1 MSKLYKWI
9 KTFDDYW
16 NYFLL
21 LQSNQQYDKAIAL
34 LPQLTALNPND
45 IRVQK
50 YNEAGDYIKELP
62 DNSERFVLKT

>member
-1 MSKLYKWI
+1 MSKFTKWI

-34 LPQLTALNPND
+34 LTTTDSTNPND

-50 YNEAGDYIKELP
+50 YNEARLHQ
-62 DNSERFVLKT
+62 RTAR